1 MDRFQSMEAFVR
13 VAQCRSFA
21 EAARQLRVAR
31 SVITTRVRQL
41 EDFVGAPLFH
51 RTTRTVRLSEVGEA
65 FYRDCAELISRVGA
79 VTDQMRE
86 MKGAPVGV
94 LRVHA
99 LPGFV
104 LGHMTGVLGEFQE
117 RYPGIRLDLVV
128 NDAVVD
134 PVKDGFDCALQI
146 FPPASD
152 QLVER
157 RLFPVRRVFCASP
170 RYLAR
175 QGRPTHPSSLPQHR
189 LGLYSRYP
197 SRDKWVFHS
206 AAGPVSIELA
216 PNLDTNSVHLL
227 RDYALEHAGLVCIPT
242 LVAAEALLDGR
253 LVIVL
258 PDYTL
263 SSFWLSAVYAP
274 THRSTLK
281 LKLFLKT
288 LQASFAGEPPWD
300 RALQQKGILPEVPDP
315 LFRQDR
321 VRGRGGY

>member
-51 RTTRTVRLSEVGEA
+51 RTTRTVRLSEIGEA
-65 FYRDCAELISRVGA
+65 FYRDCADLIARVGDL
-79 VTDQMRE
+79 TDQMRE
-86 MKGAPVGV
+86 MKGSPVGV

-104 LGHMTGVLGEFQE
+104 LGHMTGVLREFQE

-152 QLVER
+152 LLVER

-170 RYLAR
+170 AYLAR
-175 QGRPTHPSSLPQHR
+175 HGRPRHPSELPQHR

-206 AAGPVSIELA
+206 ALEPVSIELE

-227 RDYALEHAGLVCIPT
+227 RDYALEHAGVVCIPT
-242 LVAAEALLDGR
+242 LVAAEALLSGR

-258 PDYTL
+258 PEFPL

-274 THRSTLK
+274 THRATLK

-288 LQASFAGEPPWD
+288 LQASFADEPPWD
-300 RALQQKGILPEVPDP
+300 RALQGRGLLPETIEP
-315 LFRQDR
+315 
-321 VRGRGGY
+321 